1 MTVLITLSGV
11 GSNTG
16 PTFNLYSSPD
26 GTTYT
31 PIILGIDK
39 TLLQPGYTINV
50 PDGTTS
56 IKVTSVGQCAN
67 SEIATIVLIPASI
80 ICGSWNSITGEEYM
94 QSGTGSWAYDADG
107 NEYWAEDPG
116 TYYQLLKITGGSRF
130 DFYKLFLPG
139 EIIDTA
145 LSTARVLS
153 YTTQAQ
159 TYLIANASELPTPD
173 PQWEGVLHETIDTN
187 TIYKYVVASN
197 TWVPVPYGQ
206 ETTTYNVDGYNWNF
220 NFDYT
225 PPYIGT
231 LGDPELPSVEYNQG
245 NNINPI
251 LTMTLGGNLVTTGGR
266 VIPINETSTYTSIL
280 QVFES
285 ESTGCQNFTST
296 ISGNLCGY
304 WTSNVSP
311 NTDNTEN
318 MINGY
323 IDFSS
328 WVNGETID
336 PTASWVRV
344 RSLVTL
350 YGGGSTIPNDSSGD
364 LTFNEFNNRG
374 YIGVS
379 SIVVYQVDDPSAA
392 MTLYFEGY
400 IRTYEGTFYSLFAA
414 DTYSNRTS
422 MNGNNSINECPS

>member
-1 MTVLITLSGV
+1 MTVLITISGV

-56 IKVTSVGQCAN
+56 IKVTSVGDCTN
-67 SEIATIVLIPASI
+67 SEVATIVLIPASI
-80 ICGSWNSITGEEYM
+80 ICGTWNSMTSEEY
-94 QSGTGSWAYDADG
+94 QESGTGSWGYDENGNAYWDD
-107 NEYWAEDPG
+107 DPG
-116 TYYQLLKITGGSRF
+116 TYYQLLRITGGSRF

-139 EIIDTA
+139 EIIDTVA
-145 LSTARVLS
+145 STARVLS
-153 YTTQAQ
+153 YTAQAQ
-159 TYLIANASELPTPD
+159 TYLITNASELPTPD
-173 PQWEGVLHETIDTN
+173 PLWEGTLYETTDTN
-187 TIYKYVVASN
+187 TIYKYIVASN

-206 ETTTYNVDGYNWNF
+206 ETTTYNVDGGYGWNF

-231 LGDPELPSVEYNQG
+231 LSDPAFPGPESIQSANWHPV
-245 NNINPI
+245 

-280 QVFES
+280 QRTES
-285 ESTGCQNFTST
+285 ESTGCQNFAST
-296 ISGNLCGY
+296 ISGSLCGY
-304 WTSNVSP
+304 WTSNVYP

-318 MINGY
+318 RIDGY

-328 WVNGETID
+328 KINGETID
-336 PTASWVRV
+336 PVNSSVRV
-344 RSLVTL
+344 RSFVTL

-364 LTFNEFNNRG
+364 LTFDEPTSRG
-374 YIGVS
+374 YISQS
-379 SIVVYQVDDPSAA
+379 SIVVFQVDDPSGA

-400 IRTYEGTFYSLFAA
+400 IRTYEGTLYSLSN
-414 DTYSNRTS
+414 DTYSDRTDTIGLNTS
-422 MNGNNSINECPS
+422 NACQ